1 MKKVYKKSN
10 CSVSFLTFI
19 LLLIFLTKQ
28 ANAGCQIG
36 SETFDLINGTPGKD
50 GKIILNKIKNW
61 ASGDDVTT
69 CDVSALTSL
78 AKAFY
83 NNSSFNQD
91 IGSWDT
97 SSVTNMNRMFT
108 GSLSFNQ
115 DIGSWD
121 TSSVMDMSF
130 MFYGASVFDQ
140 NIRGW
145 AINKNI
151 NSLTLMFSGAT
162 AMISNYVGAAGFGIT
177 PKPFF
182 FNYSNT
188 NLN

>member
-97 SSVTNMNRMFT
+97 SSVTDMSYMFNYAST
-108 GSLSFNQ
+108 FNQ

-121 TSSVMDMSF
+121 TSSVTDMSR
-130 MFYGASVFDQ
+130 MFTGSSAF
-140 NIRGW
+140 
-145 AINKNI
+145 NKDI
-151 NSLTLMFSGAT
+151 
-162 AMISNYVGAAGFGIT
+162 
-177 PKPFF
+177 
-182 FNYSNT
+182 
-188 NLN
+188 